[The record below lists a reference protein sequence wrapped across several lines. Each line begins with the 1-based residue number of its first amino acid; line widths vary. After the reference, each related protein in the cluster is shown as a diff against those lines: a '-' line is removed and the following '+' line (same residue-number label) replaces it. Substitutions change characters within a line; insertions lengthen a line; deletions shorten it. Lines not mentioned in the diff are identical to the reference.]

1 MLLGWSRTWS
11 KQFLRL
17 SFCSSWNLIIWKK
30 TYSSKQQLLT
40 PHSWEGDLQQ
50 EGGTWE
56 RNMDIFFSS
65 FCWFLLSLSLVQA
78 PMESPPSLSMTQR
91 RSSGGYSGEGREL
104 TNGNEG
110 KRMMRVKH
118 ERKIGKHLP
127 VGDWAPD
134 LLQNHFWILGS
145 RSSHRSPL
153 CLALHPWEK
162 NT

>member
-1 MLLGWSRTWS
+1 MLLGWSRTWAT
-11 KQFLRL
+11 QFHRL
-17 SFCSSWNLIIWKK
+17 SFCSPWNLIVWKK

-91 RSSGGYSGEGREL
+91 RSSGGYSGEGMEW
-104 TNGNEG
+104 GEG
-110 KRMMRVKH
+110 GMMSGGDYFFQ
-118 ERKIGKHLP
+118 ILP
-127 VGDWAPD
+127 VGDWDPG

-153 CLALHPWEK
+153 CLALPPWEG
-162 NT
+162 NM